1 MIACANDSVRLMSKG
16 ESTGAIVW
24 LRQDLRLRD
33 NPALQAAATHGG
45 PIIPVYILCD
55 AEEQEFPPGGASR
68 WWLHRSLSA
77 LDAELRSRGSQL
89 SLLRGPALDCL
100 RAAVARTGARAVFWN
115 RRYEPASVA
124 RDLEVKKEL
133 RADGLVVESCNGALL
148 REPWAI
154 QNGSGQPY
162 RVYTP
167 FKRRALEKLD
177 PPAPLRAPSRW
188 LAPPA
193 WPDSVTLDELRLL
206 PEIQWYDTM
215 DETWR
220 PGEAGAHARLRAF
233 ASKPLA
239 SYAKTRDRPD
249 CDGTSALSPYL
260 HFGEISA
267 RQVWHALAAKGAKVA
282 DSTFA
287 AELIWREF
295 AHHLIYHF
303 PHTVLEPLDR
313 RFERFAWSRDTAH
326 LQAWQRG
333 RTGIPI
339 VDAGMRQL
347 WATGWMHN
355 RVRMIVAS
363 FLVKNLRIHWLE
375 GARWFWDTLVD
386 ADLANNTLN
395 WQWVAGSGADAAP
408 YFRIF
413 NPLTQSAKFDPDG
426 EYVRRWVPELA
437 RLEVP
442 HIHAPHAAPA
452 AALQAGGVHIGSTYP
467 APLVDLAASR
477 RAALAA
483 YHSL

>member
-1 MIACANDSVRLMSKG
+1 MSKDGMGDDSVRLMSKG
-16 ESTGAIVW
+16 ESTVAIVW

-133 RADGLVVESCNGALL
+133 RADGLVVESYNGALL

-215 DETWR
+215 DETWAR
-220 PGEAGAHARLRAF
+220 AKPARTRGCVRLPASRSPRTPRHAIDRTATARRRCRRICTSVKSQRA
-233 ASKPLA
+233 
-239 SYAKTRDRPD
+239 R
-249 CDGTSALSPYL
+249 C
-260 HFGEISA
+260 
-267 RQVWHALAAKGAKVA
+267 
-282 DSTFA
+282 
-287 AELIWREF
+287 
-295 AHHLIYHF
+295 
-303 PHTVLEPLDR
+303 
-313 RFERFAWSRDTAH
+313 
-326 LQAWQRG
+326 
-333 RTGIPI
+333 
-339 VDAGMRQL
+339 GMRSP
-347 WATGWMHN
+347 
-355 RVRMIVAS
+355 RR
-363 FLVKNLRIHWLE
+363 
-375 GARWFWDTLVD
+375 
-386 ADLANNTLN
+386 
-395 WQWVAGSGADAAP
+395 
-408 YFRIF
+408 
-413 NPLTQSAKFDPDG
+413 
-426 EYVRRWVPELA
+426 VRRWRTP
-437 RLEVP
+437 P
-442 HIHAPHAAPA
+442 SPPSSS
-452 AALQAGGVHIGSTYP
+452 G
-467 APLVDLAASR
+467 ASSR
-477 RAALAA
+477 IT
-483 YHSL
+483 

>member
-1 MIACANDSVRLMSKG
+1 MSKG
-16 ESTGAIVW
+16 DSTGSIVW

-33 NPALQAAATHGG
+33 NPALQAAAKRGG
-45 PIIPVYILCD
+45 PIVPVYILCD
-55 AEEQEFPPGGASR
+55 AEEREFPLGGASR

-89 SLLRGPALDCL
+89 SLLHGPALDRL
-100 RAAVARTGARAVFWN
+100 REAVVRTGAGAVFWN

-124 RDLEVKKEL
+124 RDLDVKAEL
-133 RADGLVVESCNGALL
+133 RADGLVADSFNGGLL
-148 REPWAI
+148 REPWEI

-167 FKRRALEKLD
+167 FKRRALEGLD
-177 PPAPLRAPSRW
+177 PPAPTRTPSQWIAPRV
-188 LAPPA
+188 
-193 WPDSVTLDELRLL
+193 WPNGVTLAELRLL
-206 PEIQWYDTM
+206 PDIKWYDTM
-215 DETWR
+215 EHTWR

-233 ASKPLA
+233 AKQPLA
-239 SYAKTRDRPD
+239 SYAKARDRPD
-249 CDGTSALSPYL
+249 RDGTSALSPHL
-260 HFGEISA
+260 HFGEISV
-267 RQVWHALAAKGAKVA
+267 RQVWHALGTRAPGTKASKVR

-287 AELIWREF
+287 AELLWREF

-303 PHTVLEPLDR
+303 PRSVLEPLDR
-313 RFERFAWSRDTAH
+313 RFARFAWSRDVAH
-326 LQAWQRG
+326 LRAWQRG

-363 FLVKNLRIHWLE
+363 FLVKNLRLQWQE

-386 ADLANNTLN
+386 ADLANNTMN

-413 NPLTQSAKFDPDG
+413 NPVTQSAKFDPDG

-452 AALQAGGVHIGSTYP
+452 ALLQAAGVQIGASYP
-467 APLVDLAASR
+467 APIVDLANSR

-483 YHSL
+483 YQAL